1 MIIKRLTMNNFGV
14 YAGLNTFEFSHS
26 KPVVLIGGMNGRGK
40 TTFLEA
46 ILLALYG
53 NNSPTYKE
61 GKNKTFAQYLRAHV
75 NKSRIDETCFIELSF
90 VLNEKDSD
98 YYLVRREWNAL
109 TKKTNE
115 KLTVKKNEVI
125 DDFLT
130 VNWAMFV
137 ENLLP
142 SVLSSFYFFNGEK
155 IAELAVDNTDK
166 QMKESIRSM
175 LGINVLDIL
184 KSDLQR
190 NLKRYEK
197 KVKGEAK
204 ILELQE
210 SRDKQEMMTQELDSL
225 SEKIL
230 NLNDMLLSEKEKLE
244 RLHGR
249 YVIEG
254 GTAIEQRQTLIEQ
267 RAKIVAEIDQL
278 ANALIGIS
286 SGELPLILVKDL
298 IQNIKLD
305 AVDEHNDFI
314 LQQAIT
320 QIDSLLLD
328 YSKVNNEDININR
341 KFVEYIK
348 AQTQLERNKPIYDL
362 SEQALFQ
369 INSLLESTLAQ
380 KRKEALEILGKK
392 KELKRELDEV
402 DSYLAMEINENI
414 LSKLLTQIKKQ
425 EEKVVELQ
433 VQLSTLEQKQET
445 LTTKLAATKAEYKRT
460 VDIYLEDME
469 LVDDSKRAIK
479 YSNIALNIIDL
490 YTTELQKRKTDLLG
504 KTVTECYKKLANKKN
519 LIQEITVD
527 SQLLNLSYIDK
538 TGKEVTKE
546 SLSAGE
552 KQLMVIAIL
561 WALAICSS
569 KKLPVIIDTP
579 LSRLDSMHRKSLVS
593 NYFPYASDQTII
605 LSTDS
610 EIDHFYYN
618 LMKEYVGDE
627 FTLVYNE
634 ETQSTKILKG
644 YFKK

>member
-61 GKNKTFAQYLRAHV
+61 GKNKTFSQYLKAHV
-75 NKSRIDETCFIELSF
+75 NKSRIDETCFIELAF

-109 TKKTNE
+109 TRRTNE

-130 VNWAMFV
+130 KNWAMYV
-137 ENLLP
+137 ESLLP
-142 SVLSSFYFFNGEK
+142 SALSSFYFFDGEK
-155 IAELAVDNTDK
+155 IAELAVDTTDK

-184 KSDLQR
+184 KNDLQR

-197 KVKGEAK
+197 EAKCEAK

-210 SRDKQEMMTQELDSL
+210 SRDRQEMMAQELDSL
-225 SEKIL
+225 SEKTL
-230 NLNDMLLSEKEKLE
+230 SLKDKLFSEKAKLE

-249 YVIEG
+249 YVVQG
-254 GTAIEQRQTLIEQ
+254 GTAIEQRRTLIEQ
-267 RAKIVAEIDQL
+267 RAKIATEIDQQ

-298 IQNIKLD
+298 IQNIKLE

-314 LQQAIT
+314 LQQAII
-320 QIDSLLLD
+320 QIDSLLLE
-328 YSKVNNEDININR
+328 YSKVNKKDIDINR

-348 AQTQLERNKPIYDL
+348 AQSQLERNQPIYDL

-369 INSLLESTLAQ
+369 INALLENTLTQ
-380 KRKEALEILGKK
+380 KRKETLEIIEKK

-402 DSYLAMEINENI
+402 DSYLAMDISENI
-414 LSKLLTQIKKQ
+414 LTKLLSQIKKQ
-425 EEKVVELQ
+425 EEKVVDLQ
-433 VQLSTLEQKQET
+433 VKLTTLEQEQET
-445 LTTKLAATKAEYKRT
+445 LDTKLAATKAEYKRMA
-460 VDIYLEDME
+460 DIYLEEME
-469 LVDDSKRAIK
+469 LVDDSKRALK
-479 YSNIALNIIDL
+479 YSNMAINIIDV
-490 YTTELQKRKTDLLG
+490 YISELQKRKTDLLG

-519 LIQEITVD
+519 LIQEIKVD
-527 SQLLNLSYIDK
+527 PQLLDLSYLDK
-538 TGKEVTKE
+538 TGKEVIKE

-610 EIDHFYYN
+610 EIDHHYYE

-627 FTLVYNE
+627 YTLVYNE
-634 ETQSTKILKG
+634 ETQSTKIVKG
-644 YFKK
+644 YF

>member
-61 GKNKTFAQYLRAHV
+61 GKNKTFSQYLKAHV
-75 NKSRIDETCFIELSF
+75 NKSRIDETCFIELAF

-109 TKKTNE
+109 TRRTNE

-130 VNWAMFV
+130 KNWAMYV
-137 ENLLP
+137 ESLLP
-142 SVLSSFYFFNGEK
+142 SALSSFYFFDGEK
-155 IAELAVDNTDK
+155 IAELAVDTTDK

-184 KSDLQR
+184 KNDLQR

-197 KVKGEAK
+197 EAKGEAK

-210 SRDKQEMMTQELDSL
+210 SRDRQEMMAQELDSL
-225 SEKIL
+225 SEKTL
-230 NLNDMLLSEKEKLE
+230 SLKDKLFSEKAKLE

-249 YVIEG
+249 YVVQG
-254 GTAIEQRQTLIEQ
+254 GTAIEQRRTLIEQ
-267 RAKIVAEIDQL
+267 RAKIATEIDQQ

-298 IQNIKLD
+298 IQNIKLE

-314 LQQAIT
+314 LQQAII
-320 QIDSLLLD
+320 QIDSLLLE
-328 YSKVNNEDININR
+328 YSKVNKKDIDINR

-348 AQTQLERNKPIYDL
+348 AQSQLERNQPIYDL

-369 INSLLESTLAQ
+369 INALLENTLTQ
-380 KRKEALEILGKK
+380 KRKETLEIIEKK

-402 DSYLAMEINENI
+402 DSYLAMDISENI
-414 LSKLLTQIKKQ
+414 LTKLLSQIKKQ
-425 EEKVVELQ
+425 EEKVVDLQ
-433 VQLSTLEQKQET
+433 VKLSTLEQEQET
-445 LTTKLAATKAEYKRT
+445 LTTKLAATKAEYKRMA
-460 VDIYLEDME
+460 DIYLEEME
-469 LVDDSKRAIK
+469 LVDDSKRALK
-479 YSNIALNIIDL
+479 YSNMAINIIDV
-490 YTTELQKRKTDLLG
+490 YISELQKRKTDLLG

-519 LIQEITVD
+519 LIQEIKVD
-527 SQLLNLSYIDK
+527 PQLLDLSYLDK
-538 TGKEVTKE
+538 TGKEVIKE

-610 EIDHFYYN
+610 EIDHYYYE

-634 ETQSTKILKG
+634 ETQSTKIVKG
-644 YFKK
+644 YF